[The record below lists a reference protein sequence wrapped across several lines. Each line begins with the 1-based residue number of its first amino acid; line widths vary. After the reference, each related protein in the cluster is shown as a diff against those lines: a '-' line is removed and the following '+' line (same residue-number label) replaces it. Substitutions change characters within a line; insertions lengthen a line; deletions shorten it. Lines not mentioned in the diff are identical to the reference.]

1 MTLSAY
7 TVTVDESV
15 MSASVLKE
23 SVFYSVLTSFSGIVQ
38 KRDAVISEGK
48 VKHI

>member
-23 SVFYSVLTSFSGIVQ
+23 SVFYSVLTSKLLAGLYKKEMQSYQ
-38 KRDAVISEGK
+38 KER
-48 VKHI
+48 